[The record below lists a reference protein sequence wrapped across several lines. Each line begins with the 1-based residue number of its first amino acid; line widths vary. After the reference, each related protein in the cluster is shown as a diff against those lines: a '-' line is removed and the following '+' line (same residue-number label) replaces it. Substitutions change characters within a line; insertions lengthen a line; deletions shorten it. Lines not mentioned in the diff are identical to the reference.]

1 VDRLTPGWLPATV
14 AEVER
19 AAESGLLDE
28 ELHHA
33 VKLAISS
40 VERALTPG

>member
-1 VDRLTPGWLPATV
+1 MDRLTPGWLPAMV

-19 AAESGLLDE
+19 AAESGLHDE

-33 VKLAISS
+33 VKLAIFS
-40 VERALTPG
+40 VEHALTPG